1 MEEYRQ
7 ANQEQQPEQQSEQE
21 LSPLHKR
28 IVRHK
33 AFLPFVLF
41 FGLAILF
48 GFSSRFSDQPPNIED
63 ITPAIGSPGEVLV
76 ITGESF
82 GDDRQ
87 GGEVHIAGIRPTSS
101 SYIEWSDER
110 ISVRI
115 PPGADS
121 GLVSVITR
129 NGKSEGMLFTNR
141 DHIPVILEGP
151 SQPGYPY
158 IEEITPTNGSVG
170 TLITITGVN
179 FGSDRGDGKVYF
191 TSVAAGETTDQQGQ
205 TELDSMIPA
214 SESHYDYNMWRD
226 REIGVYVPDGV
237 TSGNIKVETD
247 RGISNAAYFE
257 VTEPVGTKQ
266 LGQKRGYQLQY
277 GVQIDN
283 YIGEDQNSIYVW
295 VPTVHKGLYQ
305 DNIEI
310 STDITPYW
318 DSLANV
324 KVYLFE
330 NIEPFR
336 SYTATHT
343 IWFERA
349 GVETQVNPDKVV
361 SQYDTERKLFE
372 AFTESDFIVP
382 ADDEKIVKLAAS
394 IVGRERNPY
403 RKARLI
409 YDYILEN
416 YTYTEDPAEKEVVK
430 SVSKNEGDGYI
441 YAVLYTALL
450 RAAGVPSRP
459 VAGYLVYGNKR
470 TTVHYWSEF
479 YLEKFGWV
487 PVDPVLGDGV
497 RFMDVP
503 EAAEP
508 AEFYFGNMD
517 NQHITFSRGIIET
530 TQMIPRGNTVE
541 KNRSYSFQRIYEEA
555 SPSVANYR
563 SIWDDVTIIEWW

>member
-1 MEEYRQ
+1 MEEYK
-7 ANQEQQPEQQSEQE
+7 QQNEEQE
-21 LSPLHKR
+21 IEPLHKR
-28 IVRHK
+28 IVCHK

-48 GFSSRFSDQPPNIED
+48 GFSSRFSDQPPRIED

-82 GDDRQ
+82 GDARQ
-87 GGEVHIAGIRPTSS
+87 GGEVHIAGTRPTSS

-115 PPGADS
+115 PPGVGS

-129 NGKSEGMLFTNR
+129 NGKSKGMLFTNR

-158 IEEITPTNGSVG
+158 IEEITPTKGSVG
-170 TLITITGVN
+170 TLITISGVN
-179 FGSDRGDGKVYF
+179 YGSDRGNGKVYF
-191 TSVAAGETTDQQGQ
+191 TSLSEGETTEGQGQ
-205 TELDSMIPA
+205 SEPDSMIAA
-214 SESHYDYNMWRD
+214 SESDYDYNMWSN

-257 VTEPVGTKQ
+257 VTEQVGTKQ
-266 LGQKRGYQLQY
+266 LGQRRGYQLQY
-277 GVQIDN
+277 GVLIDN
-283 YIGEDQNSIYVW
+283 FIGEEQNSIYLW
-295 VPTVHKGLYQ
+295 IPTIHRGLYQ
-305 DNIEI
+305 NNIEI
-310 STDITPYW
+310 STETTPYW
-318 DSLANV
+318 DSLATV

-336 SYTATHT
+336 SYTVTHT

-349 GVETQVNPDKVV
+349 GVETQINPGKVV
-361 SQYDTERKLFE
+361 SEYNTERKLFD
-372 AFTESDFIVP
+372 AFTGSDFVVP
-382 ADDEKIVKLAAS
+382 AQDEKVVRLAES
-394 IVGRERNPY
+394 IVGREKNPY
-403 RKARLI
+403 RKARLV

-416 YTYTEDPAEKEVVK
+416 YTYDEDPVEKDVVK
-430 SVSKNEGDGYI
+430 SISKNEGDGYI

-450 RAAGVPSRP
+450 RAAGVPARP

-470 TTVHYWSEF
+470 TAVHYWSEF

-487 PVDPVLGDGV
+487 QVDPFLGDGV

-503 EAAEP
+503 EVSDP
-508 AEFYFGNMD
+508 AEYYFGNLD

-530 TQMIPRGNTVE
+530 IQMIPKGKTVE
-541 KNRSYSFQRIYEEA
+541 KTRSYSFQRIYEEA
-555 SPSVANYR
+555 SPTVANYR
-563 SIWDDVTIIEWW
+563 SIWDDVTIVEWW